1 MPIEVKELTMR
12 VMTDPVTVEPMP
24 NYLHLEGTKQFYV
37 AIDKEEWKFETLID
51 LYETI
56 GIHTADHLNF
66 SLLFFGISRDHA
78 DDYLLQYE

>member
-1 MPIEVKELTMR
+1 MPIEVKELAMR

-51 LYETI
+51 LLDCIDDGTF
-56 GIHTADHLNF
+56 DL
-66 SLLFFGISRDHA
+66 SL
-78 DDYLLQYE
+78 Q

>member
-1 MPIEVKELTMR
+1 MTSPITIEEKPEYLAFERVKQ
-12 VMTDPVTVEPMP
+12 
-24 NYLHLEGTKQFYV
+24 YYI
-37 AIDKEEWKFETLID
+37 AIEKEEWKFETLID